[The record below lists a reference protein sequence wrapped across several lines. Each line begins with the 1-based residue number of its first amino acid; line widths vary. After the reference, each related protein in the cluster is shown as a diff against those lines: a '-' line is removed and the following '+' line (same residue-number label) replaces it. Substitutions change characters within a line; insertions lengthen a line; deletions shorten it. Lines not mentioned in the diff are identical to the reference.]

1 MCIHYLGQL
10 PPIKQTKMT
19 FFFSF
24 TNSDNR
30 RVEQILHGGDGIS
43 EKGEVEEW
51 AQECEYGTSIVYICM

>member
-24 TNSDNR
+24 TKIG
-30 RVEQILHGGDGIS
+30 EQEGGTGSAWGIDTVA
-43 EKGEVEEW
+43 GP
-51 AQECEYGTSIVYICM
+51 

>member
-1 MCIHYLGQL
+1 
-10 PPIKQTKMT
+10 MT